1 MNMIDPNLSKRNIE
15 TTTSYDFA
23 SQEYKISF
31 SWLNS
36 VYPKNYSIKQ
46 ICSLISSTVFSKDFS
61 YVINTIIP
69 DNRTN
74 PPRMTLPRRAWVRLN
89 LFRIGVGRL
98 RSCLHKQ
105 GTAPSTACER
115 GVEEQTVEHVVL
127 HCPIHRPPH
136 GFNSL
141 MVLDDEAIDWLLS
154 TWPKI

>member
-46 ICSLISSTVFSKDFS
+46 ICSLIEASTVFSKDFS
-61 YVINTIIP
+61 YLINTIIP

-74 PPRMTLPRRAWVRLN
+74 PPEWPSQEEHGCGLTSSASVSDVCAPAYTNRVR
-89 LFRIGVGRL
+89 
-98 RSCLHKQ
+98 
-105 GTAPSTACER
+105 P
-115 GVEEQTVEHVVL
+115 
-127 HCPIHRPPH
+127 
-136 GFNSL
+136 
-141 MVLDDEAIDWLLS
+141 LLQLVS
-154 TWPKI
+154 VA